1 MSVLTLVRHA
11 QASFFQDDY
20 DRLSPLGEQ
29 QARLLGEFWSRQGW
43 RFDEVYTG
51 PRLRQRQT
59 AELAG
64 AAYRQTG
71 LNWPEPV
78 VLEDGDEYDLSGM
91 IRLAPELALASP
103 EFAIL
108 ANAYQQSD
116 GERERLRSFQTM
128 FETLLHHWQAG
139 RHGCPP
145 GAAAQASLE
154 SWPVFRERV
163 ARALRLLRARPGRG
177 RRVALFTSGGFI
189 GTAVQGVVAAPQR
202 AALELNWRVRNC
214 SLTEFVFT
222 RDRVSLDSFN
232 GVPHLAD
239 PSLWTFR

>member
-1 MSVLTLVRHA
+1 MSVLTLVRHG
-11 QASFFQDDY
+11 QASFFQEDY

-29 QARLLGEFWSRQGW
+29 QARLLGEFWSRHEL
-43 RFDEVYTG
+43 RFDEVYSG
-51 PRLRQRQT
+51 PRQRQRQT

-64 AAYRQTG
+64 AAYRQAG

-103 EFAIL
+103 EFARL
-108 ANAYQQSD
+108 ADGYQQSD
-116 GERERLRSFQTM
+116 GERDRLRSFQAM
-128 FETLLHHWQAG
+128 FEALVHHWQAG
-139 RHGCPP
+139 RNVYPP
-145 GAAAQASLE
+145 DTAGQASLE

-163 ARALRLLRARPGRG
+163 VRALRLLQERPGRG

-189 GTAVQGVVAAPQR
+189 GTAVQGVVGGPER

-222 RDRVSLDSFN
+222 FDRMSLDSFN